1 MTIEDKLVPKG
12 AMRFIDKGCQATTIF
27 SKGEDGQDRSQM
39 NMTVY
44 SGGVIK
50 NHWYWDDLLIDLEG
64 MKAGM
69 SKYPVLEDHETSKK
83 IAFSGKPIVKDGSLQ
98 LNPEN
103 VVFVET
109 EHSKEF
115 QTLSKQGFPFQS
127 SVRVNP
133 RRVERIA
140 EGSEAMANGKVLK
153 GPASI
158 FREWDYVEGS
168 VCVFGWDSQTSA
180 SAFSKDVVQF
190 DYELMLSKTND
201 TKTPS
206 QEEPPIMDLD
216 QFKKDHPEL
225 FTEIVKTATDQ
236 AVASFAQEKTNLTG
250 IIDKLTVTLTESDTQ
265 IKELAKKDAI
275 RAEKEMFAEAEV
287 IWMTK
292 LSASEIP
299 ERMFAKVKKNV
310 SHNAFVKDDMLDK
323 TAFSAA
329 VDEELKDWADF
340 KSTSTSVQG
349 QGFSQKDVE
358 SNTAIVAEN
367 TKIADALFAMV
378 SGKPAK

>member
-1 MTIEDKLVPKG
+1 
-12 AMRFIDKGCQATTIF
+12 
-27 SKGEDGQDRSQM
+27 
-39 NMTVY
+39 
-44 SGGVIK
+44 
-50 NHWYWDDLLIDLEG
+50 
-64 MKAGM
+64 
-69 SKYPVLEDHETSKK
+69 
-83 IAFSGKPIVKDGSLQ
+83 
-98 LNPEN
+98 
-103 VVFVET
+103 
-109 EHSKEF
+109 
-115 QTLSKQGFPFQS
+115 
-127 SVRVNP
+127 
-133 RRVERIA
+133 
-140 EGSEAMANGKVLK
+140 
-153 GPASI
+153 
-158 FREWDYVEGS
+158 
-168 VCVFGWDSQTSA
+168 
-180 SAFSKDVVQF
+180 
-190 DYELMLSKTND
+190 MLSKTND